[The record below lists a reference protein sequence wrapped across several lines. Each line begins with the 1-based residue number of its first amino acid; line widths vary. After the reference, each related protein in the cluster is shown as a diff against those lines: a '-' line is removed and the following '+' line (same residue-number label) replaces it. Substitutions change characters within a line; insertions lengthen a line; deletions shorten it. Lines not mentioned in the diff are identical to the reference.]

1 MDTDRSTSGTI
12 KTARRVFD
20 VLELARQRDGVSLP
34 EVAEELDVATST
46 AHGYLTT
53 LEGLNYLVR
62 EDDRFYLGLTFLQY
76 GNTARD
82 RLGYLDTIEPTLEKF
97 AEQTGE
103 AVWYVAEE
111 SGRAIYLMEKEGT
124 HAARTSGEVG
134 KEAPL
139 HASAAGKAI
148 LAGLPDERVD
158 EIELT
163 EYTEATITD
172 REALRE
178 EIAEI
183 RDRGVAFNDNDNL
196 MGLRAV
202 ACPIHVDGRVIGAI
216 AVGGPAER
224 IRGEFFHEEL
234 PNSLR
239 GVANEVELNLTEP
252 NF

>member
-20 VLELARQRDGVSLP
+20 VLELTRDRNGVALP

-53 LEGLNYLVR
+53 LEELNYLVR
-62 EDDRFYLGLTFLQY
+62 EDEQFHLGLTFLRY
-76 GNTARD
+76 GNASKD
-82 RLGYLDTIEPTLEKF
+82 RLDYLDVVEPTLEKF

-103 AVWYVAEE
+103 AVWFVAEE
-111 SGRAIYLMEKEGT
+111 SGRAVYLIKKEGSN
-124 HAARTSGEVG
+124 AARTSGAVG

-148 LAGLPDERVD
+148 LAGQPDKRID
-158 EIELT
+158 EIELP

-172 REALRE
+172 RQRLRE
-178 EIAEI
+178 EIAEV
-183 RDRGVAFNDNDNL
+183 RETGVAYNDNDNL
-196 MGLRAV
+196 IGLRGV
-202 ACPIHVDGRVIGAI
+202 GCPIHVEGRTIGAI
-216 AVGGPAER
+216 SVGGPAER
-224 IRGEFFHEEL
+224 IRDEFFHEEL

-239 GVANEVELNLTEP
+239 GKANEIELNLSEP

>member
-1 MDTDRSTSGTI
+1 MSKDEPTGTI

-20 VLELARQRDGVSLP
+20 VLELVRDRDGISLS
-34 EVAEELDVATST
+34 EVAEELDIATST

-53 LEGLNYLVR
+53 LEELGYLVR
-62 EDDRFYLGLTFLQY
+62 EDERFYLGLTFLHY
-76 GNTARD
+76 GTAARD
-82 RLGYLDTIEPTLEKF
+82 RLGYLDVIEPTLEKF

-111 SGRAIYLMEKEGT
+111 SGRAIYLMKKEGT

-148 LAGLPDERVD
+148 LAGLPEERID
-158 EIELT
+158 EIDLP
-163 EYTEATITD
+163 EYTEETITD
-172 REALRE
+172 RETLRE
-178 EIAEI
+178 EIAKVRET
-183 RDRGVAFNDNDNL
+183 GVAYNDNDNL

-202 ACPIHVDGRVIGAI
+202 ACPIEVEGRVIGAI
-216 AVGGPAER
+216 SVGGPADR
-224 IRGEFFHEEL
+224 IRGEFFREEL

-239 GVANEVELNLTEP
+239 GAANEIELNLSEP